1 MHYIYVLSWHVG
13 RDVTKISNC
22 QVNTTSGRGIKQLG
36 IPFGSVFLLFSY
48 ATSRGKSPAHSSQWQ
63 LCLDFIHVVFAP
75 IDQCRDFKNNFMVL
89 LALFHLPP
97 WKWWGII
104 LIFLWAI
111 LMAQRYHGNE
121 NFHFK
126 SEYSLLRHT
135 FFMYNNLRQLLLPAK
150 RKKVLYVIMITASRD

>member
-1 MHYIYVLSWHVG
+1 MLSWHVG

-89 LALFHLPP
+89 LVLFHLPP

-104 LIFLWAI
+104 LIFHEPL
-111 LMAQRYHGNE
+111 RYYGNE

-126 SEYSLLRHT
+126 SEYSFYDI
-135 FFMYNNLRQLLLPAK
+135 FFCETIGPFIRGK
-150 RKKVLYVIMITASRD
+150 IRRVLNKTRTVPFTRACLI